1 MRNEF
6 IKCTKNYEYECE
18 KHSGLPTEISKLD
31 IPGRSPATPA
41 AILTTP
47 TIAGTLSTS
56 NTPATLSIA
65 TTAATTCI
73 ASTAAT
79 LSTATSIGVST
90 TNTNFLVEN
99 ETISRY
105 SDLLIPYRK
114 WSVKINYF
122 KCTRPLE
129 LPITKI
135 YVIETHSISC
145 FDYERCRTEM
155 FRGWRGFKDLGYPY
169 IQYNF
174 VIGGDGSIFKGLF
187 TAALRRSR
195 QELSIDSIYWPHV

>member
-1 MRNEF
+1 MRNEY
-6 IKCTKNYEYECE
+6 IKCTKNHEYECE

-47 TIAGTLSTS
+47 TIAETLSTS
-56 NTPATLSIA
+56 NTPATLS
-65 TTAATTCI
+65 T

-105 SDLLIPYRK
+105 SDLLIPYSK
-114 WSVKINYF
+114 WSAKLNYF
-122 KCTRPLE
+122 KCARPLE

-135 YVIETHSISC
+135 YVIEAHSISC
-145 FDYERCRTEM
+145 FDFERCRTEM
-155 FRGWRGFKDLGYPY
+155 FRGRRGFKDIGYP
-169 IQYNF
+169 
-174 VIGGDGSIFKGLF
+174 
-187 TAALRRSR
+187 
-195 QELSIDSIYWPHV
+195 